1 MDNQYEADLITL
13 IDDEGNEHEFEII
26 DELENDDGHY
36 MALVPTQQEP
46 EEISSE
52 AETYYIFEV
61 VEEDGEEQLQEV
73 EDDALLDQ
81 LAEIFESRFNDAY
94 YDEPEEYLRF
104 QPAWLADC
112 AHITLHSNKREP
124 CLRLGIADLPARL
137 CPVAGGREREAGGG
151 APTCFLVAGY

>member
-36 MALVPTQQEP
+36 MALVHTQQEP

-94 YDEPEEYLRF
+94 YDEPEE
-104 QPAWLADC
+104 
-112 AHITLHSNKREP
+112 
-124 CLRLGIADLPARL
+124 
-137 CPVAGGREREAGGG
+137 
-151 APTCFLVAGY
+151 

>member
-1 MDNQYEADLITL
+1 MDNQYETDLITL

-94 YDEPEEYLRF
+94 YDEPEE
-104 QPAWLADC
+104 
-112 AHITLHSNKREP
+112 
-124 CLRLGIADLPARL
+124 
-137 CPVAGGREREAGGG
+137 
-151 APTCFLVAGY
+151 

>member
-61 VEEDGEEQLQEV
+61 VEEDCEEQLQEV

-94 YDEPEEYLRF
+94 YDEPEE
-104 QPAWLADC
+104 
-112 AHITLHSNKREP
+112 
-124 CLRLGIADLPARL
+124 
-137 CPVAGGREREAGGG
+137 
-151 APTCFLVAGY
+151 

>member
-81 LAEIFESRFNDAY
+81 LAD
-94 YDEPEEYLRF
+94 
-104 QPAWLADC
+104 
-112 AHITLHSNKREP
+112 
-124 CLRLGIADLPARL
+124 
-137 CPVAGGREREAGGG
+137 
-151 APTCFLVAGY
+151 

>member
-1 MDNQYEADLITL
+1 MDNQYETDLITL

-61 VEEDGEEQLQEV
+61 VEEEGEEQLQEV

-94 YDEPEEYLRF
+94 YDEPEE
-104 QPAWLADC
+104 
-112 AHITLHSNKREP
+112 
-124 CLRLGIADLPARL
+124 
-137 CPVAGGREREAGGG
+137 
-151 APTCFLVAGY
+151 

>member
-46 EEISSE
+46 EESSPE

-94 YDEPEEYLRF
+94 YDEPEE
-104 QPAWLADC
+104 
-112 AHITLHSNKREP
+112 
-124 CLRLGIADLPARL
+124 
-137 CPVAGGREREAGGG
+137 
-151 APTCFLVAGY
+151 

>member
-13 IDDEGNEHEFEII
+13 IDDDGQEHEFEII
-26 DELENDDGHY
+26 DELDTDDGHY

-94 YDEPEEYLRF
+94 YDEPEE
-104 QPAWLADC
+104 
-112 AHITLHSNKREP
+112 
-124 CLRLGIADLPARL
+124 
-137 CPVAGGREREAGGG
+137 
-151 APTCFLVAGY
+151 